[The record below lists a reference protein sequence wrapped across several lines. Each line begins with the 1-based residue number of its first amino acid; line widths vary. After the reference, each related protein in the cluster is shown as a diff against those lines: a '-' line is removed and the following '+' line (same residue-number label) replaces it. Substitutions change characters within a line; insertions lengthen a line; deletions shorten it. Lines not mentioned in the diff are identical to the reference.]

1 MSRHSLFMMCKSK
14 HEGVGIVGT
23 ITIKVPQDIQ
33 LEYEIDTIDLM
44 IEGLLEQLKRKKQQ
58 VESGG
63 RDLLLGLFA
72 DDADVLDE
80 ITESAMQARERDPLR
95 SHDG

>member
-1 MSRHSLFMMCKSK
+1 M
-14 HEGVGIVGT
+14 GT

-33 LEYEIDTIDLM
+33 LEYEIDTIDV
-44 IEGLLEQLKRKKQQ
+44 IEGLLEQLTRKKQQ

-72 DDADVLDE
+72 DDADVLDA